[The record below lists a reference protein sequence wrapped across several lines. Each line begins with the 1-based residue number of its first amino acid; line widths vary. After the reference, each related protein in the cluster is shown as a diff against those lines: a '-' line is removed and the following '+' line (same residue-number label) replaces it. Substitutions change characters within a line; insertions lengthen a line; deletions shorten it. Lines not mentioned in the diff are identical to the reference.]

1 VLEGY
6 QIIIHTVQRILQDM
20 ITSRIACIQ
29 RNVSGIIPLEFHYNL
44 SFYSDDELKLLQNA
58 IGKFLEKHP
67 PINKNMSYNLNA
79 NYSKDD
85 IGWYLDLPQ
94 FLIDC
99 SRRRDESDVNQKR
112 LNALKLG

>member
-1 VLEGY
+1 
-6 QIIIHTVQRILQDM
+6 
-20 ITSRIACIQ
+20 
-29 RNVSGIIPLEFHYNL
+29 
-44 SFYSDDELKLLQNA
+44 
-58 IGKFLEKHP
+58 
-67 PINKNMSYNLNA
+67 MSYNLNA

-85 IGWYLDLPQ
+85 IRWYLDLPQ